1 MNSIALEF
9 NLHEIIALLGLA
21 QCLYALVF
29 ISFRIEN
36 FSRAVIPILFYAVL
50 LVGFLLNV
58 SRRGWEDLV
67 PYYNDLLW
75 LFWTL
80 CIPVSVLL
88 ALQIARIT
96 KTPGY
101 IYWNILFLVPIGY
114 TTSIIFDYL
123 FGDFDSWLIVTG
135 IIVGAL
141 SLLVVWARRD
151 WLNNI
156 LNHKNG
162 RERFWLV
169 MSLVALNIGL
179 IAIGLMSLNGKLS
192 FQEADFIRTILGI
205 SFVYITSTSLFRLY
219 PHALSLVKNSKKKN
233 ETLSDN
239 EIEYALKIEDLLNLE
254 KVYQEPSYGRS
265 DMARELEIT
274 ESSLSKIVN
283 VHFNKSVPRL
293 LNEYRVEEAKVLL
306 KQTEADATTISS
318 EAGFNSM
325 ATFNR
330 VFKEMTGVTPSEY
343 RSSRK

>member
-1 MNSIALEF
+1 VL
-9 NLHEIIALLGLA
+9 
-21 QCLYALVF
+21 F
-29 ISFRIEN
+29 I
-36 FSRAVIPILFYAVL
+36 
-50 LVGFLLNV
+50 GFLLNV
-58 SRRGWEDLV
+58 ARRGWDDFV

-96 KTPGY
+96 KTPSY
-101 IYWNILFLVPIGY
+101 VYWNIVLLVPIGY
-114 TTSIIFDYL
+114 FTSIAFDYF

-135 IIVGAL
+135 IIVGAF
-141 SLLVVWARRD
+141 SLLILWVKRD

-156 LNHKNG
+156 RNHKNG
-162 RERFWLV
+162 RERFWLI
-169 MSLVALNIGL
+169 MSLIVLNMCL
-179 IAIGLMSLNGKLS
+179 IALGLFSLNDKLT

-219 PHALSLVKNSKKKN
+219 PHALTLTKDPKKKID
-233 ETLSDN
+233 TLSN
-239 EIEYALKIEDLLNLE
+239 SEIEYALKIEDLLNLE

-274 ESSLSKIVN
+274 ESSLSKVVN
-283 VHFNKSVPRL
+283 VHFNKSVPQL

-330 VFKEMTGVTPSEY
+330 VFKDMTGVTPSEY